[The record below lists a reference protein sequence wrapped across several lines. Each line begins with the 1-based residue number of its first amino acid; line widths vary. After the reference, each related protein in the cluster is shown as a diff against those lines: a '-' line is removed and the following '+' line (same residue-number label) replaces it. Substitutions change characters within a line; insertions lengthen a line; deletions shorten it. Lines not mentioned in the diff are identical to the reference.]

1 MEPNKNANDD
11 PLRFAVSV
19 KTEAEFMRL
28 PKNGEHDPIFA
39 LKRSFLN
46 ALVLPCPEN
55 NWRPPVKS
63 IVLRRK
69 RARKGVR
76 LIEIASLRAW
86 IREQV
91 QVETQRQ
98 LRERVQTSVTNGENL
113 PPDAS

>member
-1 MEPNKNANDD
+1 MNDHTDSND

-19 KTEAEFMRL
+19 KTDAEYMRL
-28 PKNGEHDPIFA
+28 PPSGEHDPIFA

-46 ALVLPCPEN
+46 SLILPCREN

-76 LIEIASLRAW
+76 LIEIASLRTYIKEQLEAAA
-86 IREQV
+86 REQE
-91 QVETQRQ
+91 QVD
-98 LRERVQTSVTNGENL
+98 
-113 PPDAS
+113 PD